1 MNKKER
7 AIDKIAKK
15 FNILSEKN
23 GYSQNFNWLG
33 LKIVKLPTDLHIFQE
48 IIHKTKPKIIIE
60 TGIAHGGSLLFYA
73 SMLMINKIKG
83 RVIGI
88 DINLRTKNKKKIKK
102 NYLYNKY
109 ISLFEGDSTDTII
122 IEKIKKI
129 SKNKKT
135 MVILD
140 SNHTEE
146 HVKKE
151 LEIYSK
157 IVTKGNYLVVQDT
170 GISHMPEEMNKNR
183 PWNKKNNPHTAV
195 KKFLK
200 TNNQFINDK
209 NIYKKI
215 YFSCSPDGFLK
226 KK

>member
-1 MNKKER
+1 MNRREK
-7 AIDKIAKK
+7 AIDKVAKK
-15 FNILSEKN
+15 FNILSEQS

-33 LKIVKLPTDLHIFQE
+33 LKIVKLPTDLHIIQE
-48 IIHKTKPKIIIE
+48 IIHQTKPNIIVE

-88 DINLRTKNKKKIKK
+88 DIDLRKKNKKKIKEH
-102 NYLYNKY
+102 YLYNNY
-109 ISLFEGDSTDTII
+109 ITLIEGDSVSTEV
-122 IEKIKKI
+122 IEKIKRI
-129 SKNKKT
+129 SKNKRI

-157 IVTKGNYLVVQDT
+157 IVTKNNYLIVQDT
-170 GISHMPEEMNKNR
+170 GISHMPEKLNKNR
-183 PWNKKNNPHTAV
+183 PWSKKRNPHSAV

-200 TNNQFINDK
+200 NNKKFINDK

-215 YFSCSPDGFLK
+215 YLSCSPDGFLK
-226 KK
+226 RI

>member
-1 MNKKER
+1 MNKQER

-15 FNILSEKN
+15 FNILSELN

-48 IIHKTKPKIIIE
+48 IIHKTKPNIIIE

-73 SMLMINKIKG
+73 SMLMINKIRG

-88 DINLRTKNKKKIKK
+88 DIDLRKKNKKKIKK
-102 NYLYNKY
+102 NYLFNKY
-109 ISLFEGDSTDTII
+109 ISIIDGDSTDA
-122 IEKIKKI
+122 EVVKKIKKI

-157 IVTKGNYLVVQDT
+157 IVTRGNYLIVQDT
-170 GISHMPEEMNKNR
+170 GISHMPEQMNKNR
-183 PWNKKNNPHTAV
+183 AWNKKNNPHTAV
-195 KKFLK
+195 RKFLK
-200 TNNQFINDK
+200 SNSQFINDI